1 MMINSIHP
9 AWRFIL
15 ALKSKGMDPRD
26 KGLPLQGGCES
37 ANETSKLLS
46 DVLEALNRDGNVNRL
61 FRKKKYG
68 QKYSDLYEAFRIFHL
83 TNTRL
88 NIETSLMKG
97 RDKLEPIEA
106 EITSEL
112 GINPMVLG
120 AYKAAFFDV
129 TVFDSEIDVLEYQ
142 EAISD
147 GREKLQRKAWL
158 RDGDLLKYRLG
169 VKRAMDPKVIMESLM
184 MDAYGRYMESKGTGI
199 SQKWCEIAIKIASAL
214 IDEKDADNFME
225 DITLALELTQPEFEA
240 FSDAAGLKEI
250 KKTLSSG
257 K

>member
-1 MMINSIHP
+1 MIKSIHP

-15 ALKSKGMDPRD
+15 ALKSKGMDPQD

-46 DVLEALNRDGNVNRL
+46 DVLEALRDGNSVNRL
-61 FRKKKYG
+61 FQRKKHG
-68 QKYSDLYEAFRIFHL
+68 QKYRDLYEAYRIFHL

-88 NIETSLMKG
+88 NIETSLMAG

-112 GINPMVLG
+112 GINSMVLG
-120 AYKAAFFDV
+120 AYKEAFFDV
-129 TVFDSEIDVLEYQ
+129 TVFESEIDVLEYQ

-169 VKRAMDPKVIMESLM
+169 VKRAMDPKVIMGSLM

-225 DITLALELTQPEFEA
+225 DITLALELTQPEFKA
-240 FSDAAGLKEI
+240 FSDASGLNKQ
-250 KKTLSSG
+250 SSE

>member
-9 AWRFIL
+9 SWRFIL

-46 DVLEALNRDGNVNRL
+46 EVLEALDREGNSLNSL
-61 FRKKKYG
+61 FQRKKHG
-68 QKYSDLYEAFRIFHL
+68 QKYSDLYEAYRIFHL

-97 RDKLEPIEA
+97 RDKLEPVEA

-112 GINPMVLG
+112 GINSMVLG

-147 GREKLQRKAWL
+147 SREKLQRKAWL

-169 VKRAMDPKVIMESLM
+169 IKRAMDSKVIMSSIM
-184 MDAYGRYMESKGTGI
+184 MEAYGRYMESKGTGT
-199 SQKWCEIAIKIASAL
+199 SQKWCDLAIKLASRL

-225 DITLALELTQPEFEA
+225 DITLALELTQPEFKA
-240 FSDAAGLKEI
+240 FSDASGLNKQ
-250 KKTLSSG
+250 SSE

>member
-1 MMINSIHP
+1 MIKRTHP

-15 ALKSKGMDPRD
+15 ALKSQGMDPRG

-37 ANETSKLLS
+37 VNETSRLLS
-46 DVLEALNRDGNVNRL
+46 DVLEALRDGNSVNRL
-61 FRKKKYG
+61 FRRKKHG
-68 QKYSDLYEAFRIFHL
+68 QNYRDLYEAYRIFGFK
-83 TNTRL
+83 NYRFY
-88 NIETSLMKG
+88 IETAFIKN
-97 RDKLEPIEA
+97 RDKLEPVEA

-120 AYKAAFFDV
+120 AYKTAFFDV

-147 GREKLQRKAWL
+147 SREKLLRKAWL
-158 RDGDLLKYRLG
+158 RDRDLLKYHLG
-169 VKRAMDPKVIMESLM
+169 IKSNMDPKVIMGSLL
-184 MDAYGRYMESKGTGI
+184 MDAYGRYMDSKGTGA
-199 SQKWCEIAIKIASAL
+199 SQKWCELAIKLASRL
-214 IDEKDADNFME
+214 IDEIDAANFME

>member
-9 AWRFIL
+9 SWRFIL

-46 DVLEALNRDGNVNRL
+46 EVLEALDREGNSLNSL
-61 FRKKKYG
+61 FQRKKHG
-68 QKYSDLYEAFRIFHL
+68 QKYSDLYEAYRIFHL
-83 TNTRL
+83 TDYRL
-88 NIETSLMKG
+88 YIETSLMAG
-97 RDKLEPIEA
+97 RDKLETIEVG
-106 EITSEL
+106 IISEL

-120 AYKAAFFDV
+120 AYKAGFFDV

-147 GREKLQRKAWL
+147 SREKLQRKAWL

-169 VKRAMDPKVIMESLM
+169 IKRAMDSKVIMSSIM
-184 MDAYGRYMESKGTGI
+184 MEAYGRYMESKGTGT
-199 SQKWCEIAIKIASAL
+199 SQKWCDLAIKLASRL

-225 DITLALELTQPEFEA
+225 DITLALELTQPEFKA
-240 FSDAAGLKEI
+240 FSDASGLNKQ
-250 KKTLSSG
+250 SSE

>member
-1 MMINSIHP
+1 MINSIHP
-9 AWRFIL
+9 AWQFIL

-61 FRKKKYG
+61 FRRKKHG
-68 QKYSDLYEAFRIFHL
+68 QKYSDLYEAYKIFCL
-83 TNTRL
+83 NDYRL
-88 NIETSLMKG
+88 YIETSLMKG
-97 RDKLEPIEA
+97 RDKLEPVEA

-120 AYKAAFFDV
+120 AYKTAFFDV

-142 EAISD
+142 ESISD
-147 GREKLQRKAWL
+147 SREKLLRKAWL
-158 RDGDLLKYRLG
+158 RDRDLLKYHLG
-169 VKRAMDPKVIMESLM
+169 IKSNMDPKVIMESLL
-184 MDAYGRYMESKGTGI
+184 MDAYGRYMDSRGTGA
-199 SQKWCEIAIKIASAL
+199 SQKWCELAIKLASRL
-214 IDEKDADNFME
+214 IDEIDAANFME

>member
-46 DVLEALNRDGNVNRL
+46 DVLEALRDGNSLNRL
-61 FRKKKYG
+61 FQRKNHG
-68 QKYSDLYEAFRIFHL
+68 QKYSDLYEAYRIFHL
-83 TNTRL
+83 TDYRL
-88 NIETSLMKG
+88 YIETSLMAG
-97 RDKLEPIEA
+97 RDKLETIEVG
-106 EITSEL
+106 IISEL
-112 GINPMVLG
+112 GINSMVLG

-199 SQKWCEIAIKIASAL
+199 SQKWCEIAIKIASTL

-225 DITLALELTQPEFEA
+225 DITLALELTQPEFKA
-240 FSDAAGLKEI
+240 FSDASGLNKQ
-250 KKTLSSG
+250 SSE

>member
-1 MMINSIHP
+1 MINLHP
-9 AWRFIL
+9 SWRFIL

-37 ANETSKLLS
+37 ANEISKLLS
-46 DVLEALNRDGNVNRL
+46 DVLEALDREGNSLNSL
-61 FRKKKYG
+61 FQRKKHG
-68 QKYSDLYEAFRIFHL
+68 QKYSDLYEAYRIFHL

-97 RDKLEPIEA
+97 RDKLEPVEA

-112 GINPMVLG
+112 GINSMVLG

-147 GREKLQRKAWL
+147 SREKLQRKAWL

-169 VKRAMDPKVIMESLM
+169 IKRAMDSKVIMSSIM
-184 MDAYGRYMESKGTGI
+184 MEAYGRYMESKGTGT
-199 SQKWCEIAIKIASAL
+199 SQKWCDLAIKLASRL

-225 DITLALELTQPEFEA
+225 DITLALELTQPEFKA
-240 FSDAAGLKEI
+240 FSDASGLNKQ
-250 KKTLSSG
+250 SSE